1 MIGLERVAGYFDEHV
16 LAAWQSAE
24 GALATVPQIGPA
36 DLAESIRHGG
46 VTLVDVRNQA
56 EWDAGHID
64 GARHIPLGR
73 LAARLAEIPREKPV
87 VLQCEAGA
95 RSSIGASVLQANGFD
110 RVINLAGGY
119 NAWVQE
125 STKYKVQS
133 TK

>member
-1 MIGLERVAGYFDEHV
+1 MT
-16 LAAWQSAE
+16 W
-24 GALATVPQIGPA
+24 
-36 DLAESIRHGG
+36 
-46 VTLVDVRNQA
+46 LVRY
-56 EWDAGHID
+56 
-64 GARHIPLGR
+64 
-73 LAARLAEIPREKPV
+73 
-87 VLQCEAGA
+87 A